1 MKGIFM
7 RVLFCKSHCPSFI
20 CFCKPSTASHLY
32 NSNTLKLENSHHAP
46 QTSVVVT
53 DHQSDHNHVDENHEI
68 VKATEKEVLED
79 GKQKSEIEICVLR
92 SCMKNKC
99 NSQSQSNS
107 GSGSPVDRKKVQW
120 VDNFGKQLVDIR
132 EFESRLQMFGPPLL
146 LQRSADVV
154 RKLQTFYL

>member
-7 RVLFCKSHCPSFI
+7 RVLFCKIHCPSFI

-53 DHQSDHNHVDENHEI
+53 VTDHHQSDHNHVDENHEI
-68 VKATEKEVLED
+68 VEANEKEVLED
-79 GKQKSEIEICVLR
+79 GKQESEIEICVLR

-99 NSQSQSNS
+99 NSQSRSQSNS

-132 EFESRLQMFGPPLL
+132 EFESSETGDTDNEEDN
-146 LQRSADVV
+146 SACFCSI
-154 RKLQTFYL
+154 L